1 MAVRATGTNYLDA
14 YSMYSEL
21 YTKNSTATDT
31 TSKIA
36 ANFTSTTTQA
46 TSGLLSTE
54 GREELAKAL
63 DSMKKAGYTSFSFAD
78 VEKYR
83 QSLESQFA
91 EAVRSDLTEM
101 GVDPDIQFNLVLDA
115 SGNLQ
120 VVTDHADKAVIE
132 QYFADNPEMVDVFKH
147 IQALSNLKKAQ
158 SRSPDQAAEFSKN
171 LKLSLQA
178 EAVQAF
184 FAATDN
190 NGQDYFSQIANFG
203 SNDATSYF
211 LGLNQKV

>member
-1 MAVRATGTNYLDA
+1 MAIRATGGNYLDA

-21 YTKNSTATDT
+21 YTKNSTGTDT

-36 ANFTSTTTQA
+36 GNYSSTANQA
-46 TSGLLSTE
+46 TSGLLTTQ
-54 GREELAKAL
+54 GREELSKAL
-63 DSMKKAGYTSFSFAD
+63 DAMKKAGFTSFTFAD

-83 QSLESQFA
+83 QTLESQFSS
-91 EAVRSDLTEM
+91 AVRADLAEM
-101 GVDPDIQFNLVLDA
+101 GVDPDIEFNLVLDA
-115 SGNLQ
+115 DGNLT
-120 VVTDHADKAVIE
+120 VVSDHPDKAAVE

-147 IQALSNLKKAQ
+147 IQALSNLRKAQ
-158 SRSPDQAAEFSKN
+158 SRSPEQAAEFSKN

-190 NGQDYFSQIANFG
+190 NGESYFSQIANFG